1 MRVNFNYLPSEFKN
15 PEKIILEWRKLIKT
29 TDFTLGRYI
38 EKFEKKFR
46 ELIGSKYCISTNN
59 GTDAL
64 ILCLKSIGIKDGDEV
79 ITACNSFMPLPA
91 QLLPVVQ
98 NQYLSIVMIDIK

>member
-38 EKFEKKFR
+38 EKF
-46 ELIGSKYCISTNN
+46 
-59 GTDAL
+59 
-64 ILCLKSIGIKDGDEV
+64 
-79 ITACNSFMPLPA
+79 
-91 QLLPVVQ
+91 
-98 NQYLSIVMIDIK
+98 